1 MRDVSRC
8 QSVKENVDTKEH
20 QLTVALR
27 VRPTNEEELADEAKI
42 IIHRIDQKMV
52 VLMDPVNNPNN
63 ILRANRSREKTYMF
77 DVAFDSNATQE
88 DVYISTTKEL
98 IDGVIAGYNATVF
111 AYGATGA
118 GKTYTM
124 LGTDSEP
131 GIYVRTLNDLFKGIE
146 ATSDRKIYQVS
157 MSYLEIYNEMIRDLL
172 NPTIGFLD
180 LREDAKGAIQIAGI
194 TEFSTSNADEIMLLL
209 IKGNRE
215 RTQEPTGANSASSR
229 SHAVLQVT
237 VRQRSRVHA
246 IHDELH
252 FGRLFLIDL
261 AGSERAAQTQNR
273 GKRMMEGAHINRSL
287 LALGNCIN
295 ALSDRGG
302 RANYINYRDSKL
314 TRLLKDSLGGNSRT
328 VMIAHVSPASTSFEE
343 SRNTLTY
350 ADRAKHVKN
359 RVKKNQMNVT
369 HHIAQYTDIIAD
381 LCREI
386 QRLRARLQEQ
396 NMVEP
401 HQGDQESQE
410 SACKAGIQSKSLYGK
425 LMHSFHEQM
434 QLQKHVME
442 LNSASLAAHLNI
454 SRQHLAISNIE
465 EEDLA
470 RMAKQHAEQMKEGN
484 AVTDGSGQDSDIQN
498 EQPSSP
504 ELSNLAMAREE
515 LTVEQNKLAALKMEL
530 EQKLSDAKSRAS
542 QLKESL
548 PLQLHSVDQHQILSL
563 LCKVHEL
570 EMENMTLQS
579 CTSLRDGL
587 FHQRHQVL
595 RRCQKHCALCYQLIN
610 SQRKVILEHGL
621 EVPDELEELFS
632 AYVRDTDNGRLGK
645 LIALHELTTA
655 AFKEHHYP
663 AREMKRFP
671 SLETELDREEKQL
684 QKFSFISLPPIDDT
698 ESIKAFKKVPRAQQ
712 QQPSTVVST
721 PPIHVNNVTTGRQ
734 IRYTASLAS
743 LSERCTSSQ
752 SPPGDP
758 PLWCSLPQAGIT
770 RAVPS
775 NVTELT
781 GTWFGGTVSGRRRGM
796 RLPKRRYGFHH
807 GHLASD
813 WKSANFTPLHQ
824 EVFPGHRRP
833 PASDCQYQ
841 HCHTSSDESITT
853 ESSFGG
859 HRGGIEPN
867 PGGSQSSELE
877 NAADICIGQ
886 TESGA
891 AVPAVLKHGGGA
903 GTDSVTPNRTQM
915 LHPGQY
921 QQPWPAVPLPNYYGN
936 GRKRPSNNG
945 PGRQRRRGLA
955 VPAKLNPKRDAV
967 NGNVDVTQLQ
977 SNDIK
982 RVVTLSPL
990 NKTPQSNKEY
1000 RWTYVVQKKTR
1011 GVATTLKQENDGQ
1024 VNTKISPQGGSNSQ
1038 HRKDLILGLN
1048 GQAIFLRPDIRT
1060 RKL

>member
-1 MRDVSRC
+1 MRDVSRS

-27 VRPTNEEELADEAKI
+27 VRPINEAELADEAKI
-42 IIHRIDQKMV
+42 IVHRIDQKMV
-52 VLMDPVNNPNN
+52 VLMDPVNDPNN
-63 ILRANRSREKTYMF
+63 ILRANRSREKMYMF
-77 DVAFDSNATQE
+77 DVAFDSKATQE

-124 LGTDSEP
+124 LGTDSDP

-146 ATSDRKIYQVS
+146 ASSDRKIYQVS

-180 LREDAKGAIQIAGI
+180 LREDAKGGIQIAGI

-209 IKGNRE
+209 LKGNRE

-328 VMIAHVSPASTSFEE
+328 VMIAHISPASTSFEE

-369 HHIAQYTDIIAD
+369 YHITQYTDIIAD
-381 LCREI
+381 LRREI
-386 QRLRARLQEQ
+386 HRLRARLQEQ

-401 HQGDQESQE
+401 HQ
-410 SACKAGIQSKSLYGK
+410 AGIQSKSLYGK

-454 SRQHLAISNIE
+454 SQQHLAISNFE
-465 EEDLA
+465 QEDLDK
-470 RMAKQHAEQMKEGN
+470 MAKRHAEQMKEGN
-484 AVTDGSGQDSDIQN
+484 AATDGSGQDSDIPI
-498 EQPSSP
+498 EEPSSP
-504 ELSNLAMAREE
+504 ELSDLAMAREE
-515 LTVEQNKLAALKMEL
+515 LTALSVEQNKLATLKMEL
-530 EQKLSDAKSRAS
+530 EQKLTDAKSRAS

-579 CTSLRDGL
+579 RTSLRDGL
-587 FHQRHQVL
+587 FHQHHQVL
-595 RRCQKHCALCYQLIN
+595 RRCQKHCALCCQLIN
-610 SQRKVILEHGL
+610 SQRKVILGMWHYAKYISVVL
-621 EVPDELEELFS
+621 
-632 AYVRDTDNGRLGK
+632 YV
-645 LIALHELTTA
+645 
-655 AFKEHHYP
+655 
-663 AREMKRFP
+663 
-671 SLETELDREEKQL
+671 
-684 QKFSFISLPPIDDT
+684 
-698 ESIKAFKKVPRAQQ
+698 
-712 QQPSTVVST
+712 
-721 PPIHVNNVTTGRQ
+721 
-734 IRYTASLAS
+734 
-743 LSERCTSSQ
+743 
-752 SPPGDP
+752 
-758 PLWCSLPQAGIT
+758 
-770 RAVPS
+770 
-775 NVTELT
+775 
-781 GTWFGGTVSGRRRGM
+781 
-796 RLPKRRYGFHH
+796 
-807 GHLASD
+807 
-813 WKSANFTPLHQ
+813 
-824 EVFPGHRRP
+824 
-833 PASDCQYQ
+833 
-841 HCHTSSDESITT
+841 
-853 ESSFGG
+853 
-859 HRGGIEPN
+859 
-867 PGGSQSSELE
+867 
-877 NAADICIGQ
+877 
-886 TESGA
+886 
-891 AVPAVLKHGGGA
+891 
-903 GTDSVTPNRTQM
+903 
-915 LHPGQY
+915 
-921 QQPWPAVPLPNYYGN
+921 
-936 GRKRPSNNG
+936 
-945 PGRQRRRGLA
+945 
-955 VPAKLNPKRDAV
+955 
-967 NGNVDVTQLQ
+967 
-977 SNDIK
+977 
-982 RVVTLSPL
+982 
-990 NKTPQSNKEY
+990 
-1000 RWTYVVQKKTR
+1000 
-1011 GVATTLKQENDGQ
+1011 
-1024 VNTKISPQGGSNSQ
+1024 
-1038 HRKDLILGLN
+1038 
-1048 GQAIFLRPDIRT
+1048 
-1060 RKL
+1060 